1 MIGNQREFVELS
13 SCAVRNEQTPAICVN
28 LHNLEY
34 TWPNGAH
41 VLSVRHFSIERSEK
55 LFLQGPSGSGKSTL
69 LGVIAGV
76 FAPSAGEATVLNRP
90 FHNMTGA
97 ARDRVR
103 ADAMGVIF
111 QQFNLVPYLTLVENV
126 LLPCRFS
133 QSRAE
138 RVGATP
144 AQRTAR
150 ARELLERLGLHEE
163 AHANRLSGELSVGQQ
178 QRVAAARALIGSPS
192 LVIADEPTSAL
203 DTETRNAFIDT
214 LLSEAKDAAVL
225 FVSHDA
231 SLSKHFDRLVALGN
245 INFCADKTA
254 SSVRTTEPAV
264 AEA

>member
-1 MIGNQREFVELS
+1 MS
-13 SCAVRNEQTPAICVN
+13 SEETPSVCVDIQ
-28 LHNLEY
+28 NLEY
-34 TWPNGAH
+34 SWPNGAH
-41 VLSVRHFSIERSEK
+41 ALSVRRFSIQRSER

-76 FAPSAGEATVLNRP
+76 FAPSAGEAMVLNQP
-90 FHNMTGA
+90 FHKMTAA
-97 ARDRVR
+97 ARDRTR

-133 QSRAE
+133 RSRAE
-138 RVGATP
+138 RVGATE
-144 AQRTAR
+144 AQRADK
-150 ARELLERLGLHEE
+150 ARELLERLGLQEE
-163 AHANRLSGELSVGQQ
+163 ARANRPASELSVGQQ

-203 DTETRNAFIDT
+203 DAKTRNTFIDT

-231 SLSKHFDRLVALGN
+231 SLSSYFDRLTAMEN
-245 INFCADKTA
+245 INFTQDE
-254 SSVRTTEPAV
+254 RTVPLRESTPAQ